1 MENIF
6 HGLILKLEFLKVQYW
21 DYFFFLIYI
30 NDLSDNLI
38 TNSKLLVD
46 STPPFSIVH
55 DQNGTA
61 NDLNNDLAK
70 INDCAYQ
77 WKINFSPDPFK
88 QAQEVLFSR
97 KIESKN
103 HPCLQFNNNPVNQRL
118 LRKHLGRYL
127 DQELDFLE
135 HLKNIEAKV
144 NNLTALLWKLQTIPP
159 RPTLLTIYKAFIRPH
174 LDYGDTIYD
183 QAYNDYFHQKLESV
197 QYNAA
202 LAITGITVI
211 GNNNNRFGITS
222 AKTLVPQTLY
232 FLKTCYKSLLNILS
246 VLFLK

>member
-1 MENIF
+1 MENIL

-70 INDCAYQ
+70 INDCTYQ
-77 WKINFSPDPFK
+77 CKINFSPDPFK
-88 QAQEVLFSR
+88 QAREVLFSR

-103 HPCLQFNNNPVNQRL
+103 HPCLQFNNNPLNQRL
-118 LRKHLGRYL
+118 LQKHLGRYL
-127 DQELDFLE
+127 DQKLDFLE
-135 HLKNIEAKV
+135 HLKNIQAKV
-144 NNLTALLWKLQTIPP
+144 NKLIALLWKLQTIPP
-159 RPTLLTIYKAFIRPH
+159 KPTLLTIYKAFIRPH

-183 QAYNDYFHQKLESV
+183 
-197 QYNAA
+197 
-202 LAITGITVI
+202 
-211 GNNNNRFGITS
+211 
-222 AKTLVPQTLY
+222 
-232 FLKTCYKSLLNILS
+232 
-246 VLFLK
+246 